1 MRTDEPF
8 TAEEIRDVA
17 QYFESLI
24 DKMHKLFH
32 KNNVDTKHFPRVVAV
47 EHSKNILNHIIA
59 SLSDDTPD
67 DEVAKILKFKEKLT
81 ARLADKSTLNA
92 IYDLDSIVNT
102 KEKTDDF
109 IKYLSE
115 VYDINDLR
123 GKDITTPKT
132 ITRPEIIEL
141 KKDLEAIVAD
151 IDARLKERFNQ

>member
-8 TAEEIRDVA
+8 TAEEIRDAA

-32 KNNVDTKHFPRVVAV
+32 KNNVDVKHFPRVVAV
-47 EHSKNILNHIIA
+47 EHSKNILKHIIA

-67 DEVAKILKFKEKLT
+67 DEVTKILKFKEKLT
-81 ARLADKSTLNA
+81 TRLADKSTLNA

-102 KEKTDDF
+102 KEKTEDF

-115 VYDINDLR
+115 VYDIKDLR

-132 ITRPEIIEL
+132 ITRPEIASL
-141 KKDLEAIVAD
+141 KKELEDIVAD